1 MLPGKINTLVILS
14 SHTRITPDEKLMSYR
29 AKIRRSHGENRLLSK
44 KTLRG
49 LTLHPRGYIT
59 SIKDWLQKCSQNF
72 ESIWKAYK
80 TQSSKSEFG
89 VITLNWLEKLTI
101 KFFFHGI
108 NMGSLLC
115 FFFYPRWF
123 RNEGHDLRQA
133 WLFISSSTQK
143 IIESFKLKLGLAQN
157 RFLFRKKV
165 ANLNYEIKKLLI
177 SEFVFF
183 LRFF

>member
-115 FFFYPRWF
+115 FFFILDDFEMKVMIW
-123 RNEGHDLRQA
+123 D
-133 WLFISSSTQK
+133 
-143 IIESFKLKLGLAQN
+143 KLGCLSQAP
-157 RFLFRKKV
+157 LRKSL
-165 ANLNYEIKKLLI
+165 NLLNWN
-177 SEFVFF
+177 
-183 LRFF
+183 